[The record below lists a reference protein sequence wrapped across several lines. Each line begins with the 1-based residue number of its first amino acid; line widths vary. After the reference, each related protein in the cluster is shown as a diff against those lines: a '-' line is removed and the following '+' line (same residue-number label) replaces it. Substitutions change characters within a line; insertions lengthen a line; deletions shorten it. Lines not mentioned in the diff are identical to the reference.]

1 MKNKSLI
8 IIVLQSVLIIGLL
21 WLIIYL
27 GKDEIF
33 RDGNDSDLE
42 IVNVSESE
50 SFVSIENRI
59 ITLPSSIIKNSGI
72 EIQPISESKKR
83 SLYSSYGY
91 VVNLKN
97 LIDYN
102 WKYQFLY
109 KNS

>member
-1 MKNKSLI
+1 MKNKSLTI
-8 IIVLQSVLIIGLL
+8 IILQSVLIIALV

-33 RDGNDSDLE
+33 KEVVDADSMKL
-42 IVNVSESE
+42 NESE
-50 SFVSIENRI
+50 VENLISIKDKI
-59 ITLPSSIIKNSGI
+59 ITLPNSIIKNSGI

-97 LIDYN
+97 LIRL
-102 WKYQFLY
+102 FI
-109 KNS
+109 

>member
-21 WLIIYL
+21 WLIVYL

-33 RDGNDSDLE
+33 RASIDSDSG
-42 IVNVSESE
+42 IVSESE
-50 SFVSIENRI
+50 VEILVSIEKKI
-59 ITLPSSIIKNSGI
+59 ITLPNSIIKNSGI
-72 EIQPISESKKR
+72 ESQIISESKNQ

-97 LIDYN
+97 LI
-102 WKYQFLY
+102 
-109 KNS
+109 